1 MCVEEAISFW
11 WPPQPTFGSK
21 AKLVLMKL
29 SLEIFFT
36 GLLVLASLA
45 IAGLSVLVLF
55 KLFKG
60 QK

>member
-1 MCVEEAISFW
+1 MNFSFD
-11 WPPQPTFGSK
+11 
-21 AKLVLMKL
+21 
-29 SLEIFFT
+29 IFFT

-45 IAGLSVLVLF
+45 IAGVSVLVLY

>member
-1 MCVEEAISFW
+1 MLLAI
-11 WPPQPTFGSK
+11 
-21 AKLVLMKL
+21 
-29 SLEIFFT
+29 EIFFI

-45 IAGLSVLVLF
+45 IAGVSALVVV

>member
-1 MCVEEAISFW
+1 MI
-11 WPPQPTFGSK
+11 
-21 AKLVLMKL
+21 L

-36 GLLVLASLA
+36 GLLVLAALA
-45 IAGLSVLVLF
+45 ITGISGVVLY